1 MAPPRVSWARL
12 CTGTAKASE
21 SGSPASPFGG
31 RRRPGSSHMDPTR
44 TGGSHTVSTT
54 STEPVGS
61 APAEAASESTMLGPV
76 PLVPLGRPQVAAA
89 ARLAEHGLRHPVQ
102 LAGAGLRLGR
112 ELASVARGA
121 SLRAGACHLPGD
133 VVGKGGMPSSVD
145 PRPSRVG
152 EPVGAPPGAVVFRND
167 ALELLQSRPA
177 TPQVFP
183 RPVASPP
190 PEISRHYILDL

>member
-31 RRRPGSSHMDPTR
+31 RRRPGSSHMDPIR

-61 APAEAASESTMLGPV
+61 APAEASESTMLGPV

-121 SLRAGACHLPGD
+121 TIRTPAKGD
-133 VVGKGGMPSSVD
+133 RRFSD
-145 PRPSRVG
+145 PTW
-152 EPVGAPPGAVVFRND
+152 
-167 ALELLQSRPA
+167 LENPLYRRLLQGYLA
-177 TPQVFP
+177 TTA
-183 RPVASPP
+183 VAGDTV
-190 PEISRHYILDL
+190 R